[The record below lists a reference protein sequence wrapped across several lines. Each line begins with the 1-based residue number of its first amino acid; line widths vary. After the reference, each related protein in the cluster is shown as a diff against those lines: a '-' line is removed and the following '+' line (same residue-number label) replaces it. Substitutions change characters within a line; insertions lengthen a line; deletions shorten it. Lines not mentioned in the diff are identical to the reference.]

1 MVYGMT
7 LEGEVESFF
16 ESPINSASVI
26 TWDSDREILWIGG
39 RVIDPLGVDR
49 DGNQID
55 GMEVDRGG
63 LRIYALAYFAGD
75 PDNTPLYI
83 FNYDSNTNRQMLHKH
98 SFETNENIFL
108 TYLDSEAGGYP
119 SGAYITN
126 EFDGINFVFMSMADN
141 GAEDRLD
148 IWQLHSDTDWMAV
161 DPVSGTVNPEEGQV
175 ISLSIDATELRQIEY
190 PIELVFNHNGFE
202 PQTVII
208 PIYIAVVH
216 PDNVSVEKDGLPHK
230 YEISSVYPNPFNSTV
245 SVRYT
250 VPIIATVSMKIY
262 DILGAL
268 IDELASGIHISGRH
282 EIAWNASAMPS
293 GIYIV
298 RMEAEGISHTM
309 KLILMK

>member
-1 MVYGMT
+1 
-7 LEGEVESFF
+7 
-16 ESPINSASVI
+16 
-26 TWDSDREILWIGG
+26 
-39 RVIDPLGVDR
+39 
-49 DGNQID
+49 
-55 GMEVDRGG
+55 
-63 LRIYALAYFAGD
+63 
-75 PDNTPLYI
+75 
-83 FNYDSNTNRQMLHKH
+83 
-98 SFETNENIFL
+98 
-108 TYLDSEAGGYP
+108 
-119 SGAYITN
+119 
-126 EFDGINFVFMSMADN
+126 
-141 GAEDRLD
+141 
-148 IWQLHSDTDWMAV
+148 
-161 DPVSGTVNPEEGQV
+161 VNPEEGQV